1 MLQDLRLS
9 LRMFKKSP
17 VFTLIVVLTLALGIG
32 VNVAIFSVVNSV
44 LLNPLPFTHPEQLV
58 SISQSKPNFERGAL
72 TYPNFVDLQREN
84 QTFSAMA
91 IHRRTTLGLIGAGES
106 ESLDARS
113 VSADYFKVLDVKPQ
127 LGRTFVEGEDL
138 EGAQP
143 VVVIS
148 GQLWERKFGSAPD
161 IIGKMVNLDDKMY
174 QIIGVLPKDF
184 TFGNFDVYQPIGQ
197 LGIRSLKSRSA
208 GLGLRGI
215 GRLKPGVSID
225 QASVDLNR
233 LMQNLANTYPATNRA
248 QGAKLDSLKGLIVGD
263 IGTILWMLLGAVG
276 FVLLIACVNV
286 GNLLLARSMGRTRE
300 YAIRAAL
307 GAGKWRLLRQSL
319 VDSMLFAITGGTL
332 GLLFAAWGTKAA
344 LAVFPS
350 SVPRSAEVGVD
361 SRVLIFA
368 TVTSVFAGIVSGV
381 APALKLSGWSLSE
394 TLKEGERRTGS
405 TRGRAQG
412 VMVAVEV
419 GLAVVLLI
427 GAGLMIRSLSALWN
441 VDPGY
446 RTGDNLLT
454 FNFSLPP
461 EMKARGDGDETREVV
476 RDLRSQIKA
485 VPGVRYVS
493 FSGGAFPL
501 VAENDITFFIPDHET
516 KPESQSEMHWALTY
530 RIEPDYFTAMGIPLK
545 RGRYFTEQ
553 DDERAEH
560 VAIIDE
566 VLAHKYFG
574 DTDPLGKHI
583 QQGDKKPQT
592 IVGVVG
598 HVKQW
603 SIDADET
610 NELQAQ
616 LYEPF
621 VQLDNRSYDLTV
633 LIGVDEGQPIPFD
646 AIRNVIYKHS
656 TQNVIA
662 KPRTM
667 KEVIG
672 NQLKNFQFSTTLF
685 DIFAVVALLLAS
697 IGLYGVISYL
707 VGQRTQEFGI
717 RLALGAQRSDI
728 MRLVLGHGMKLA
740 LIGVALGL
748 FAAYGLTRFL
758 QKLLFG
764 VTATDPLTFAVIS
777 LVVVFVAV
785 LACIVPARRAMKVD
799 PLQALRYE

>member
-1 MLQDLRLS
+1 
-9 LRMFKKSP
+9 MFKKSP

-44 LLNPLPFTHPEQLV
+44 LLSPLPFPHPEQLV
-58 SISQSKPNFERGAL
+58 QISQSKPNFERGSL
-72 TYPNFVDLQREN
+72 TYPNFLDLQREN
-84 QTFSAMA
+84 QTFSSMA
-91 IHRRTTLGLIGAGES
+91 IHRRTTLGLLGAGES

-113 VSADYFKVLDVKPQ
+113 VSADYFKVLDVKPA

-148 GQLWERKFGSAPD
+148 AQLWERKFGSAPD

-208 GLGLRGI
+208 GLGLRGM

-233 LMQNLANTYPATNRA
+233 LMQGLANTYPATNRG

-263 IGTILWMLLGAVG
+263 VGTILWMLLGAVG

-286 GNLLLARSMGRTRE
+286 SNLLLARSMGRTRE
-300 YAIRAAL
+300 FAIRAAL
-307 GAGKWRLLRQSL
+307 GAGKWRLLRQAL
-319 VDSMLFAITGGTL
+319 VDSMLFAITGGAL
-332 GLLFAAWGTKAA
+332 GLVFATWGTGAA
-344 LAVFPS
+344 FRVFPG

-368 TVTSVFAGIVSGV
+368 TLISVFAGVLSGV

-427 GAGLMIRSLSALWN
+427 GAGLMIRSLSALWD

-461 EMKARGDGDETREVV
+461 SMKGGDSDETRVV
-476 RDLRSQIKA
+476 IRDLHNQLKA
-485 VPGVRYVS
+485 VPGVKYVS

-501 VAENDITFFIPDHET
+501 VAENDITFFLPDQET
-516 KPESQSEMHWALTY
+516 KPESQSDMHWALTY

-553 DDERAEH
+553 DDERAER
-560 VAIIDE
+560 VAIVDE

-574 DTDPLGKHI
+574 DADPIGKHL

-592 IVGVVG
+592 IVGVVA

-633 LIGVDEGQPIPFD
+633 LVGVDEGQPIPFD
-646 AIRNVIYKHS
+646 AIRHVIYSNS

-672 NQLKNFQFSTTLF
+672 VQLKNWQFSTTLF

-717 RLALGAQRSDI
+717 RLALGAQRRDI
-728 MRLVLGHGMKLA
+728 LGLVLSHGMKLA

-758 QKLLFG
+758 QKMLFG
-764 VTATDPLTFAVIS
+764 VTPTDPATFAVIS
-777 LVVVFVAV
+777 LLVVFVAM

-799 PLQALRYE
+799 PLKALRYE

>member
-1 MLQDLRLS
+1 
-9 LRMFKKSP
+9 MFKKSP

-44 LLNPLPFTHPEQLV
+44 LLSPLPFPHPEQLV
-58 SISQSKPNFERGAL
+58 QISQSKPNFERGSL
-72 TYPNFVDLQREN
+72 TYPNFLDLQREN
-84 QTFSAMA
+84 QTFSSMA
-91 IHRRTTLGLIGAGES
+91 IHRRTTLGLLGAGES

-113 VSADYFKVLDVKPQ
+113 VSADYFKVLDVKPA

-148 GQLWERKFGSAPD
+148 AQLWERKFGSAPD

-208 GLGLRGI
+208 GLGLRGM

-233 LMQNLANTYPATNRA
+233 LMQGLANTYPATNRG

-263 IGTILWMLLGAVG
+263 VVTNLWMLLGAVG

-286 GNLLLARSMGRTRE
+286 SNLLLARSMGRTRE
-300 YAIRAAL
+300 FAIRAAL
-307 GAGKWRLLRQSL
+307 GAGKWRLLRQAL
-319 VDSMLFAITGGTL
+319 VDSMLFAITGGAL
-332 GLLFAAWGTKAA
+332 GLVFATWGTGAA
-344 LAVFPS
+344 FRVFPG

-368 TVTSVFAGIVSGV
+368 TLISVFAGVLSGV

-427 GAGLMIRSLSALWN
+427 GAGLMIRSLSALWD

-461 EMKARGDGDETREVV
+461 SMKGGDSDETRVV
-476 RDLRSQIKA
+476 IRDLHNQLKA
-485 VPGVRYVS
+485 VPGVKYVS

-501 VAENDITFFIPDHET
+501 VAENDITFFLPDQET
-516 KPESQSEMHWALTY
+516 KPESQSDMHWALTY

-553 DDERAEH
+553 DDERAER
-560 VAIIDE
+560 VAIVDE

-574 DTDPLGKHI
+574 DADPIGKHL

-592 IVGVVG
+592 IVGVVA

-633 LIGVDEGQPIPFD
+633 LVGVDEGQPIPFD
-646 AIRNVIYKHS
+646 AIRHVIYSNS

-672 NQLKNFQFSTTLF
+672 VQLKNWQFSTTLF

-717 RLALGAQRSDI
+717 RLALGAQRRDI
-728 MRLVLGHGMKLA
+728 LGLVLSHGMKLA

-758 QKLLFG
+758 QKMLFG
-764 VTATDPLTFAVIS
+764 VTPTDPATFAVIS
-777 LVVVFVAV
+777 LLVVFVAM

-799 PLQALRYE
+799 PLKALRYE

>member
-1 MLQDLRLS
+1 
-9 LRMFKKSP
+9 MFKKSP

-44 LLNPLPFTHPEQLV
+44 LLSPLPFPHPEQLV
-58 SISQSKPNFERGAL
+58 QISQSKPNFERGSL
-72 TYPNFVDLQREN
+72 TYPNFLDLQREN
-84 QTFSAMA
+84 QTFSSMA
-91 IHRRTTLGLIGAGES
+91 IHRRTTLGLLGAGES

-113 VSADYFKVLDVKPQ
+113 VSADYFKVLDVKPA

-148 GQLWERKFGSAPD
+148 AQLWERKFGSAPD

-208 GLGLRGI
+208 GLGLRGM

-233 LMQNLANTYPATNRA
+233 LMQGLANTYPATNRG

-263 IGTILWMLLGAVG
+263 VGTILWMLLGAVG

-286 GNLLLARSMGRTRE
+286 SNLLLARSMGRTRE
-300 YAIRAAL
+300 FAFRAAL
-307 GAGKWRLLRQSL
+307 GAGKWRLLRQAL
-319 VDSMLFAITGGTL
+319 VDSMLFAITGGAL
-332 GLLFAAWGTKAA
+332 GLVFATWGTGAA
-344 LAVFPS
+344 FRVFPG

-368 TVTSVFAGIVSGV
+368 TLISVFAGVLSGV

-427 GAGLMIRSLSALWN
+427 GAGLMIRSLSALWD

-461 EMKARGDGDETREVV
+461 SMKGGDSDETRVV
-476 RDLRSQIKA
+476 IRDLHNQLKA
-485 VPGVRYVS
+485 VPGVKYVS

-501 VAENDITFFIPDHET
+501 VAENDITFFLPDQET
-516 KPESQSEMHWALTY
+516 KPESQSDMHWALTY

-553 DDERAEH
+553 DDERAER
-560 VAIIDE
+560 VAIVDE

-574 DTDPLGKHI
+574 DADPIGKHL

-592 IVGVVG
+592 IVGVVA

-633 LIGVDEGQPIPFD
+633 LVGVDEGQPIPFD
-646 AIRNVIYKHS
+646 AIRHVIYSNS

-672 NQLKNFQFSTTLF
+672 VQLKNWQFSTTLF

-717 RLALGAQRSDI
+717 RLALGAQRRDI
-728 MRLVLGHGMKLA
+728 LGLVLSHGMKLA

-758 QKLLFG
+758 QKMLFG
-764 VTATDPLTFAVIS
+764 VTPTDPATFAVIS
-777 LVVVFVAV
+777 LLVVFVAM

-799 PLQALRYE
+799 PLKALRYE